1 LLAGP
6 GWRSVSLQQRL
17 INHSKC
23 SQELRLSAGLWI
35 TWLVQDFL
43 ILRASS
49 KAAKSPDCA
58 DFSPPP
64 PGLARSCCKH
74 THLFKIDPW
83 VTPSFPQ
90 GDPIIFFDHPRVISA
105 TRAWHT
111 PVATHQPQAEGSPP
125 ERLGGQQPGRSRP
138 DRTAN
143 KIRRYIRIKC
153 YSREL
158 PMRRGSTL
166 SGCKRPRHQWYL
178 LQLSFSSI

>member
-1 LLAGP
+1 MLACGLRGLFRTFSFSELFP
-6 GWRSVSLQQRL
+6 KPQSLQIVLIFRL
-17 INHSKC
+17 HPQVLK
-23 SQELRLSAGLWI
+23 
-35 TWLVQDFL
+35 
-43 ILRASS
+43 
-49 KAAKSPDCA
+49 
-58 DFSPPP
+58 
-64 PGLARSCCKH
+64 RSCCKH

-138 DRTAN
+138 DRDAN

-166 SGCKRPRHQWYL
+166 SGCKRPRHQCYL